1 MKAISVI
8 QLLLLQKPS
17 KKSKTKDHVSH
28 LGRRLEMWHK
38 GDFLQLL
45 EEGRCLQ
52 ARLASRKSQAKGG
65 VDNYIFRS
73 MMAQGKVQG
82 ALNYLSRDRSGGILS
97 LDDTIPDTN
106 DTSVRSILRS
116 KHPAGRPADPETLL
130 PGSKE
135 AVNPIIY
142 NNLDADRI
150 LHAALHTKGASGLS
164 GLDAFA
170 WRRLCSSFKSASND
184 LCQAIAAAARKICTT
199 DIHPDDI
206 SAFVA
211 CRLIPLDKRPGVRPI
226 GIGEVPRRII
236 TKAVLSLFQLDVQ
249 DAAGPL
255 QLCAGQDGGCEA
267 AIHAMQDIYSQQDV
281 QGALLVD
288 ASNAFN
294 SINRQAAL
302 HNIGSLCPPLYQI
315 LKNTYSAPIR
325 CIVCGDGEILSS
337 EGTTQGDPL
346 ASAMYALAMKPLI
359 GKLRANVPEV
369 KQVWFADDATG
380 AGTCEDLRKF
390 WDNLLVHGAGYG
402 YNPNGSKTHLVVK
415 PEHLTKA
422 RELFADTDVNIT
434 TEGKRHLGAAIGS
447 RAYVEKYVTEKVGKW
462 TEEIRQLAEIA
473 QSQPHAAYCAYTH
486 GLSSRWTYLSRT
498 IPDISP
504 LLQPLEEA
512 IHQHLIPA
520 ITGRPSCSNE
530 ERDLLAL
537 PVRLGG
543 MGVTNPVAMSLHA
556 FESSTRLT
564 ALLVAKILEQD
575 HNGTVDIFRA
585 VELKALIHQDN
596 RSRQSQQAKT
606 IHDRLSPQLRRQ
618 VELAREKGASSW
630 LSVLPLDDHG
640 FHLHKGA
647 FRDAICLRYAWSLPS
662 TPNKCNCGTTF
673 STTHAMICPMG
684 GFPTIRHNEVRD
696 LTASLLS
703 TVCHNVVTEPHL
715 QPLSGES
722 IRLHSTITTDE
733 ARLDI
738 RARGFW
744 SVAQDAYFDE
754 RVFHP
759 NASSNSSGSLSSV
772 YKRHEDI
779 KKRAYGQRVREIEH
793 GVFTPLV
800 FSTSGGMG
808 REATTFYKRLADM
821 LANKQ
826 RRPYSVV
833 MSWLR
838 CKLSFAAIR
847 ASIMCIRGTR
857 SSHYRPL
864 LDHDIALAT
873 SEGGIPQI

>member
-1 MKAISVI
+1 M
-8 QLLLLQKPS
+8 
-17 KKSKTKDHVSH
+17 
-28 LGRRLEMWHK
+28 
-38 GDFLQLL
+38 
-45 EEGRCLQ
+45 
-52 ARLASRKSQAKGG
+52 
-65 VDNYIFRS
+65 
-73 MMAQGKVQG
+73 
-82 ALNYLSRDRSGGILS
+82 
-97 LDDTIPDTN
+97 
-106 DTSVRSILRS
+106 
-116 KHPAGRPADPETLL
+116 
-130 PGSKE
+130 
-135 AVNPIIY
+135 
-142 NNLDADRI
+142 
-150 LHAALHTKGASGLS
+150 
-164 GLDAFA
+164 
-170 WRRLCSSFKSASND
+170 
-184 LCQAIAAAARKICTT
+184 
-199 DIHPDDI
+199 
-206 SAFVA
+206 
-211 CRLIPLDKRPGVRPI
+211 
-226 GIGEVPRRII
+226 
-236 TKAVLSLFQLDVQ
+236 
-249 DAAGPL
+249 
-255 QLCAGQDGGCEA
+255 
-267 AIHAMQDIYSQQDV
+267 
-281 QGALLVD
+281 
-288 ASNAFN
+288 
-294 SINRQAAL
+294 
-302 HNIGSLCPPLYQI
+302 
-315 LKNTYSAPIR
+315 
-325 CIVCGDGEILSS
+325 
-337 EGTTQGDPL
+337 
-346 ASAMYALAMKPLI
+346 
-359 GKLRANVPEV
+359 
-369 KQVWFADDATG
+369 
-380 AGTCEDLRKF
+380 
-390 WDNLLVHGAGYG
+390 
-402 YNPNGSKTHLVVK
+402 
-415 PEHLTKA
+415 
-422 RELFADTDVNIT
+422 
-434 TEGKRHLGAAIGS
+434 
-447 RAYVEKYVTEKVGKW
+447 
-462 TEEIRQLAEIA
+462 
-473 QSQPHAAYCAYTH
+473 
-486 GLSSRWTYLSRT
+486 
-498 IPDISP
+498 
-504 LLQPLEEA
+504 
-512 IHQHLIPA
+512 
-520 ITGRPSCSNE
+520 
-530 ERDLLAL
+530 
-537 PVRLGG
+537 
-543 MGVTNPVAMSLHA
+543 TNPVAISLHA

-564 ALLVAKILEQD
+564 APLVAKILEQD

-703 TVCHNVVTEPHL
+703 TVCHNIVTEPHL

-722 IRLHSTITTDE
+722 MRLRSIITTDE

-744 SVAQDAYFDE
+744 SVAQDAYFDV

-759 NASSNSSGSLSSV
+759 NAPSNSSGSLSSV

-821 LANKQ
+821 LASQQ

-864 LDHDIALAT
+864 PDHDIALAT